1 MHGHKED
8 GMPERGQ
15 TRRDF
20 LKDMGIVASSL
31 FLPGLLHAQDQTS
44 RPNIIYI
51 LADDL
56 GYGEVGCYGQRQ
68 ILTPNIDRLAG
79 EGIRFTD
86 YYAGSTVCAPSRCSL
101 LTGYH
106 TGHAA
111 IRGNREYF
119 PEGQEP
125 LPSGTTTIATLL
137 KSAGYTTGI
146 IGKWGLGGPG
156 TTGAPNSQGFD
167 YFFGYLCQRDAHDHY
182 PLHLWRN
189 RERVWLWGKEYSD
202 DLFAREACDFIRTNS
217 QRPFF
222 LYLTYAIPHYRLQVP
237 DIAPYENKDWPRDM
251 KKFAAMI
258 TRMDSHIGELT
269 GLLRQ
274 LGIDRNTLVIFSSDN
289 GPHKEGG
296 GNPDFFDSSG
306 PFRGIKRDLYEGGIR
321 VPMIANWPGT
331 IPAGQITTQISAA
344 WDVLPTCCD
353 AAGIA
358 TPPGIDG
365 ISIMPTLSGQS
376 RNQQQ
381 HAYLYWEFHEK
392 GGRQAIR
399 TGDWKSVRLG
409 VSRNPKAPMEL
420 YNLKT
425 DPQESRNLA
434 AEHPEVIAQMEK
446 ILQSCRTESPIFKLY
461 R

>member
-1 MHGHKED
+1 
-8 GMPERGQ
+8 MPDKGQ

-20 LKDMGIVASSL
+20 LKDIGIVTTSL
-31 FLPGLLHAQDQTS
+31 FLPGFLHAQDQIS

-56 GYGEVGCYGQRQ
+56 GYGEIGCYGQRQ

-106 TGHAA
+106 TGHAM

-137 KSAGYTTGI
+137 KAAGYTTGI

-156 TTGAPNSQGFD
+156 TSGVPNSQGFD

-189 RERVWLWGKEYSD
+189 QEKVWLWGKDYSD
-202 DLFAREACDFIRTNS
+202 DLFASEASNFIRANS
-217 QRPFF
+217 QNPFF
-222 LYLTYAIPHYRLQVP
+222 LYLAYTIPHYRLQVP

-258 TRMDSHIGELT
+258 TRMDTHIGELT

-274 LGIDRNTLVIFSSDN
+274 LGIDRNTLLIFSSDN

-331 IPAGQITTQISAA
+331 IPAGQTTGQISAA
-344 WDVLPTCCD
+344 WDILPTCCD
-353 AAGIA
+353 VAGIA
-358 TPPGIDG
+358 APPGIDG
-365 ISIMPTLSGQS
+365 ISIMPTLRGQS
-376 RNQQQ
+376 RNQPQ

-399 TGDWKSVRLG
+399 MGDWKSVRLG
-409 VSRNPKAPMEL
+409 VSRNPQAPMEL
-420 YNLKT
+420 YNLRT
-425 DPQESRNLA
+425 DQQESRNIA
-434 AEHPEVIAQMEK
+434 AEHPEVISQMEK
-446 ILQSCRTESPIFKLY
+446 ILQNARTESSIFRLY